1 LNLDYDNFV
10 ESIISDMPIIA
21 FIGGSDFM
29 THIRQKFTFGTVTFF
44 SRYFG
49 LFELF
54 CGQSLLLVLTS
65 KKINSFDSLIF
76 LR

>member
-1 LNLDYDNFV
+1 VDPWCKEDALLVLLNATPGKKGYA
-10 ESIISDMPIIA
+10 ISYL
-21 FIGGSDFM
+21 IGGSDFM

-54 CGQSLLLVLTS
+54 CGQSLL
-65 KKINSFDSLIF
+65 
-76 LR
+76 